1 MKGVSMN
8 TVRKNITLP
17 ENQNAVIE
25 RFVRNK
31 GISFSEFLRIAAI
44 EKIEREE
51 KKELLEF
58 LQENCEYVAE
68 DEQKYFDDLGIDFSD
83 TSDMKELDI
92 DDVIQG

>member
-8 TVRKNITLP
+8 TVRKNITLS

-68 DEQKYFDDLGIDFSD
+68 DEQKYFDNLGIDFSD
-83 TSDMKELDI
+83 TSDMRELDI

>member
-1 MKGVSMN
+1 MN
-8 TVRKNITLP
+8 TVRKNITLT
-17 ENQNAVIE
+17 ENQNEVIE

-58 LQENCEYVAE
+58 LQENCEYVAD
-68 DEQKYFDDLGIDFSD
+68 DEQEYFNNLGIDFSD

>member
-1 MKGVSMN
+1 MSMN

-68 DEQKYFDDLGIDFSD
+68 DEQKYFDNLGIDFSD

>member
-1 MKGVSMN
+1 M
-8 TVRKNITLP
+8 
-17 ENQNAVIE
+17 
-25 RFVRNK
+25 
-31 GISFSEFLRIAAI
+31 RIAAI

-68 DEQKYFDDLGIDFSD
+68 DEQKYFDNLGIDFSD

>member
-68 DEQKYFDDLGIDFSD
+68 DEQKYFDNLGIDFSD
-83 TSDMKELDI
+83 TSDMRELDI

>member
-1 MKGVSMN
+1 MN

-17 ENQNAVIE
+17 ENQNAVIG

-31 GISFSEFLRIAAI
+31 GISLSEFLRIAAI

-68 DEQKYFDDLGIDFSD
+68 DEQKYFDNLGIDFSD
-83 TSDMKELDI
+83 TSDMKELDV

>member
-1 MKGVSMN
+1 MN
-8 TVRKNITLP
+8 TVRKNITLT
-17 ENQNAVIE
+17 ENQNEVIE

-58 LQENCEYVAE
+58 LQENCEYVAD
-68 DEQKYFDDLGIDFSD
+68 DEQEYFNNLGIDFSDTD

>member
-1 MKGVSMN
+1 MN

-51 KKELLEF
+51 KK
-58 LQENCEYVAE
+58 NCWNFCKKIA
-68 DEQKYFDDLGIDFSD
+68 S
-83 TSDMKELDI
+83 M
-92 DDVIQG
+92 

>member
-1 MKGVSMN
+1 MN

-58 LQENCEYVAE
+58 LQENCEYVSE
-68 DEQKYFDDLGIDFSD
+68 DEQKYFDNLGIDFSD
-83 TSDMKELDI
+83 TSDMRELDI

>member
-1 MKGVSMN
+1 MN

-58 LQENCEYVAE
+58 LKENCEYVAE
-68 DEQKYFDDLGIDFSD
+68 DEQKYFDNLGIDFSD
-83 TSDMKELDI
+83 TSDMKELDV

>member
-1 MKGVSMN
+1 MN

-44 EKIEREE
+44 EKIEREV

>member
-68 DEQKYFDDLGIDFSD
+68 DEQKYFDNLGIDFSD

>member
-1 MKGVSMN
+1 MN

-68 DEQKYFDDLGIDFSD
+68 DEQKYFGNLGIDFSD

>member
-1 MKGVSMN
+1 MSMN

-68 DEQKYFDDLGIDFSD
+68 DEQKYFDNLGIDFSD
-83 TSDMKELDI
+83 TSDMKELDV

>member
-1 MKGVSMN
+1 MN

-58 LQENCEYVAE
+58 LQENCECVAE
-68 DEQKYFDDLGIDFSD
+68 DEQKYFDNLGIDFSD